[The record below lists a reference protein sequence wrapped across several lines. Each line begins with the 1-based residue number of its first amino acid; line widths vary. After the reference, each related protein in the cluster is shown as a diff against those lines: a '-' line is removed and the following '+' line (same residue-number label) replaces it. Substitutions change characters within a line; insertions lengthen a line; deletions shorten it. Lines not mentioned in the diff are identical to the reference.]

1 MAYYPHWRLSI
12 KKVCCILLSFLTS
25 LAYAELSP
33 LEKNIQSFLA
43 KQKQAQL
50 HLLEKL
56 VNIQSGTTNPK
67 GVYQVGKI
75 MQSELNKLGFKT
87 HWVYLPANMKHAG
100 TLIAEH
106 HGDGKPLLLIGHLDT
121 VFSPSYTKQFS
132 QKKMSASGP
141 GVIDDKGGLIVLL
154 FALKALHQQHLL
166 QHANITVVLT
176 GDEEESGKPTRISR
190 KPLLDA
196 AKGKA
201 IALDFEPAVTLDTL
215 TIARRGVSQWLIAIK
230 GNESH
235 SATIFKKDTGAGAIF
250 EAGRLL
256 DALRKTFGEEK
267 DLVFNPGLI
276 AGGTKVSYTKE
287 TGQASVFG
295 KANVIAKTAIIKG
308 DYRFLNEKQKEK
320 FEAKLKEISKDALPG
335 TSSTVS
341 FEAGIPAM
349 AEKEGNLTLLNK
361 YSEVSKDLGQGSIKP
376 LPAGL
381 RGAGD
386 ISFIAD
392 VVPANLSGL
401 GPVGWGA
408 HSVIESI
415 EIPSI
420 TIQTERAAIL
430 MSRLI
435 K

>member
-1 MAYYPHWRLSI
+1 MKKAFCLLLILFTPLS
-12 KKVCCILLSFLTS
+12 
-25 LAYAELSP
+25 YAELSP
-33 LEKNIQSFLA
+33 LEKNIQSYIA

-67 GVYQVGKI
+67 GVYQVGKV

-87 HWVYLPANMKHAG
+87 HWAYLPANMKHAG

-106 HGDGKPLLLIGHLDT
+106 HGKGKSLLLIGHLDT
-121 VFSPSYTKQFS
+121 VFNPSHTKKFS
-132 QKKMSASGP
+132 QKKLSASGP
-141 GVIDDKGGLIVLL
+141 GVIDDKGGLVVLL

-166 QHANITVVLT
+166 QHANMTVVLT
-176 GDEEESGKPTRISR
+176 GDEEESGKPTSISR
-190 KPLLDA
+190 KPLVEA
-196 AKGKA
+196 AKGKE
-201 IALDFEPAVTLDTL
+201 IALDFEPAVTLETL
-215 TIARRGVSQWLIAIK
+215 TIARRGVSQWLVTVK

-235 SATIFKKDTGAGAIF
+235 SATIFEKNTGAGAIF

-256 DALRKTFGEEK
+256 NELRKTFGEEK

-320 FEAKLKEISKDALPG
+320 FETQLKAISKEALPG

-349 AEKEGNLTLLNK
+349 IEKENNLALLK
-361 YSEVSKDLGQGSIKP
+361 EYSEVSKDLGQGAIKP

-386 ISFIAD
+386 ISFVAD
-392 VVPANLSGL
+392 IVPSNLSGL

-420 TIQTERAAIL
+420 AMQTERAAIF
-430 MSRLI
+430 MSRLM